1 MVNST
6 TMNWLKSS
14 QVSYFFKFVI
24 FIQKYN
30 YNIILI
36 GLYEFNGI
44 PENQRQ
50 GDNSIKSKVDQIMKR
65 LDKNEDHF
73 VSLEEFVEGCND
85 ESVKKLL
92 IDPLVN

>member
-1 MVNST
+1 M
-6 TMNWLKSS
+6 
-14 QVSYFFKFVI
+14 
-24 FIQKYN
+24 
-30 YNIILI
+30 
-36 GLYEFNGI
+36 NGI

-92 IDPLVN
+92 IEPLVN